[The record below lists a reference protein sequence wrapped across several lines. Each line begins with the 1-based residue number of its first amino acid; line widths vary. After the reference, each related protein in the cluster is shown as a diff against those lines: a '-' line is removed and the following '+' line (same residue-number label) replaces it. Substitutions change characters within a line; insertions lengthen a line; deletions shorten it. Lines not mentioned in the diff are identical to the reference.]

1 MASGRFVPLSSPDQA
16 LEVFGILAGVGFAD
30 PDAGIG
36 YGYVTS
42 QMGTTLP
49 RDVAFRD
56 ALHASISERRPRAE
70 SGQYRSDQGQTR

>member
-1 MASGRFVPLSSPDQA
+1 MPLSPPDQA
-16 LEVFGILAGVGFAD
+16 LEVFGILAGVGFAN

-42 QMGTTLP
+42 QMGTTLTGDP